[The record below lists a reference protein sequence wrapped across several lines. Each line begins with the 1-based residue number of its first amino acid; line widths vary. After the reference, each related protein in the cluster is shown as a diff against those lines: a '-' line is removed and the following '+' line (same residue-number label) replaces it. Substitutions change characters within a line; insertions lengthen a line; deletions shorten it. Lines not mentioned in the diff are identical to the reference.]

1 MNAVDI
7 KNMAVERVAIAGINT
22 VSGRNS
28 RASAIDPAYVTI
40 PFTVNRQIIPNTKV
54 PIARPAKC
62 TGSGRKPLTLYP
74 TAKPKTPGS
83 KAPKKIAKARYGQG
97 LGMLHSGYV
106 TAAQDRPAL
115 TLPPIA
121 ATTVKNT
128 TGKSSRPST
137 ASGGGVVTPACS
149 GGDGT
154 STSASGVGT

>member
-7 KNMAVERVAIAGINT
+7 KNIAVERVAIAGINT

-28 RASAIDPAYVTI
+28 RASAIGWYVTI
-40 PFTVNRQIIPNTKV
+40 FFTVNRQIIPNTKV

-62 TGSGRKPLTLYP
+62 AGSGRKPLTLNP
-74 TAKPKTPGS
+74 NAKPKMPGS

-97 LGMLHSGYV
+97 LGMSHPGYV

-121 ATTVKNT
+121 ATTVTNAPAQ
-128 TGKSSRPST
+128 SSR
-137 ASGGGVVTPACS
+137 
-149 GGDGT
+149 
-154 STSASGVGT
+154 

>member
-1 MNAVDI
+1 MVVVRA
-7 KNMAVERVAIAGINT
+7 AIAGSNT

-28 RASAIDPAYVTI
+28 KASAIGRYVTS
-40 PFTVNRQIIPNTKV
+40 FLTMNRQIVPNPQV
-54 PIARPAKC
+54 PIAWPAKC
-62 TGSGRKPLTLYP
+62 AGSGRKPLTLYP
-74 TAKPKTPGS
+74 NAKPKTPGS

-128 TGKSSRPST
+128 TGNTSRPAS
-137 ASGGGVVTPACS
+137 SGGGVVAPACW
-149 GGDGT
+149 GGEGT
-154 STSASGVGT
+154 STSASGV